1 MSVKHDKQ
9 RLYAS
14 LLSVGAG
21 FLLFRTFY
29 MMFVD
34 HAFELLVP
42 WVSALL
48 VAESILDLAC
58 LVGSIRWAITDDERK
73 ASPALRLCVA
83 VIILHAIRVLI
94 YVLGRTGP
102 WINFDVKPVHHA
114 SYITNWFWVYFAGI
128 LSALSVVAVIVIW
141 RIRMR
146 AKKQNRL
153 SN

>member
-1 MSVKHDKQ
+1 MSIKRYKQ
-9 RLYAS
+9 RIYAF

-21 FLLFRTFY
+21 FLLFRTFH
-29 MMFVD
+29 MMFVV

-42 WVSALL
+42 WVSVLL
-48 VAESILDLAC
+48 VAECIVDLAC
-58 LVGSIRWAITDDERK
+58 LVGSIRWAVTNDEHN
-73 ASPALRLCVA
+73 AGLPLRLCVA

-128 LSALSVVAVIVIW
+128 LSA
-141 RIRMR
+141 
-146 AKKQNRL
+146 
-153 SN
+153 